1 MDFSLTEEQELLK
14 RTVREF
20 AESEIVPHS
29 REWDEKQE
37 FPREV
42 FTKLGELGLMGVVWP
57 EEYGGSGMST
67 MDYTVVMEELARAD
81 AGVALSVAAHNSLCS
96 GHIFLAGTEE
106 QKRTFLAPLARGEKV
121 GCWGLTESGA
131 GSDAGGTRTTAVR
144 DGAGWVLNGSKTFI
158 TNGRV
163 ADTAVVMAVTD
174 RSKGKKGISAFVV
187 ERGTKGFRSGK
198 KEDKLGVRSS
208 DTSELVF
215 EDCRIPAGS
224 LLGQE
229 GHGFIDTLRILDRGR
244 IGIAAFSVGIAQAS
258 LEASMRYAKGRRQFG
273 HAIAEFQAVQF
284 KIADMA
290 AKVDAARLLT
300 WRAATLRDQGRGH
313 TVESSLAKLFASEA
327 SVEVAMEA
335 VQIHGG
341 YGYIKEYPVER
352 YLRDSKL
359 GTIGEGT
366 SEVQRLVIAREL
378 LGLRGMVR

>member
-284 KIADMA
+284 LLAELATEIEASRLLTYN
-290 AKVDAARLLT
+290 AARLRDTGASFIKEAAMAKLVAS
-300 WRAATLRDQGRGH
+300 RAAENVTSKV
-313 TVESSLAKLFASEA
+313 VE
-327 SVEVAMEA
+327 
-335 VQIHGG
+335 IHGG
-341 YGYIKEYPVER
+341 YGFTREYPVEK
-352 YLRDSKL
+352 YFRDQKV
-359 GTIGEGT
+359 GQIYEGT
-366 SEVQRLVIAREL
+366 THMQLMVIAKQL
-378 LGLRGMVR
+378 LGKL

>member
-1 MDFSLTEEQELLK
+1 MDFGRSEEQQLLK
-14 RTVREF
+14 KTVREF
-20 AESEIVPHS
+20 AESELAAHA

-42 FTKLGELGLMGVVWP
+42 FSKLGALGLMGVVWP
-57 EEYGGSGMST
+57 AEYGGSGLT
-67 MDYTVVMEELARAD
+67 TLDYAIVMEELARVD

-96 GHIFLAGTEE
+96 GHIFLAGTDE
-106 QKRTFLAPLARGEKV
+106 QKRRFLTPLARGEKV
-121 GCWGLTESGA
+121 GCWGLTENSA

-144 DGAGWVLNGSKTFI
+144 AGDGWVLNGSKTFI

-174 RSKGKKGISAFVV
+174 REKGKKGISAFIV
-187 ERGTKGFRSGK
+187 ERGTKGFRAGK

-215 EDCRIPAGS
+215 EDCRIPADN
-224 LLGQE
+224 LLGAE

-244 IGIAAFSVGIAQAS
+244 IGIAAFSVGIAQAC
-258 LEASMRYAKGRRQFG
+258 LEASMRYARERRQFG
-273 HAIAEFQAVQF
+273 HPIAEFQAVQF

-290 AKVDAARLLT
+290 TRVDAARLLT
-300 WRAATLRDQGRGH
+300 WRAAFLRDSGKEH
-313 TVESSLAKLFASEA
+313 TAESSMAKLYASEM
-327 SVEVAMEA
+327 SVQAALDA

-341 YGYIKEYPVER
+341 YGYVKEYPVER

-378 LGLRGMVR
+378 LKLRGMVR